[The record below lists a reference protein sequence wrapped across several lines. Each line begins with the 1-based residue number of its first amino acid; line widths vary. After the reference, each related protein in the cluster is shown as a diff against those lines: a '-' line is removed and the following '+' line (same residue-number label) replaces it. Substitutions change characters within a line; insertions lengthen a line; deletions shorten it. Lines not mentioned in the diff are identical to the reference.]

1 MTTPSAKAD
10 SPLALIFM
18 VTQLPTYSIS
28 VNAFEAGVL
37 MGMIEG
43 AEERIKPPLSGIR
56 SQLIAMKKDVEKA
69 DGVVKK
75 LLRNGMLEIKDEDGN
90 RIIRPP
96 YSWEIESN

>member
-1 MTTPSAKAD
+1 
-10 SPLALIFM
+10 M
-18 VTQLPTYSIS
+18 VNQLPTYNIK

-43 AEERIKPPLSGIR
+43 AEERIKPSLSGVR
-56 SQLIAMKKDVEKA
+56 SQLVAMKRDIEKT

-75 LLRNGMLEIKDEDGN
+75 LLPTGMLEIIDEDGN

-96 YSWEIESN
+96 YSWEVEGN

>member
-1 MTTPSAKAD
+1 MA
-10 SPLALIFM
+10 
-18 VTQLPTYSIS
+18 TQLPTYSIS

-43 AEERIKPPLSGIR
+43 AEERTKPSLSGVR
-56 SQLIAMKKDVEKA
+56 SQLIAMKRDVERA

-75 LLRNGMLEIKDEDGN
+75 LLPNGMLEITDVDGN

-96 YSWEIESN
+96 YSWEIEGN